1 MEIKNG
7 ARVGMRR
14 EKRKEGKDLEGG
26 SKKRKEVANDN
37 SLASMFAHQQD
48 GSDFRKTRDTY
59 KVGDTYEIQKE
70 TRIAQKASST
80 RHTCL

>member
-14 EKRKEGKDLEGG
+14 DKRKEGKDLEGG

-37 SLASMFAHQQD
+37 SFASMFAQ
-48 GSDFRKTRDTY
+48 
-59 KVGDTYEIQKE
+59 
-70 TRIAQKASST
+70 
-80 RHTCL
+80 